1 MAVAKAVDDLT
12 KALRRLPGVGPKTAQ
27 RFVFQ
32 LLARDRKGATEIAN
46 ALHNAV
52 ESVRHC
58 NQCNNFS
65 ESPVCNICNSPA
77 RDRSQIC
84 VVETP
89 ADLNSFEEAGVYRGL
104 YFVLMGKISPMDG
117 IGPDDLNIDEL
128 LEVLQTNPV
137 NEVILAMNITLEGDA
152 TADYLSELIAERGLK
167 ITRLARGLPLGGELE
182 YMDKGTLIEAFHRR
196 VPT

>member
-1 MAVAKAVDDLT
+1 
-12 KALRRLPGVGPKTAQ
+12 
-27 RFVFQ
+27 
-32 LLARDRKGATEIAN
+32 
-46 ALHNAV
+46 
-52 ESVRHC
+52 
-58 NQCNNFS
+58 
-65 ESPVCNICNSPA
+65 
-77 RDRSQIC
+77 
-84 VVETP
+84 
-89 ADLNSFEEAGVYRGL
+89 
-104 YFVLMGKISPMDG
+104 MDG